1 MPGLRTLAEAD
12 LAFIV
17 EDDVAGFGWPIVLT
31 SPADVDTSLVAIT
44 TNTLDMSDPDTGTG
58 VAVRR
63 NSVTVRTSS
72 LPGTGPADY
81 PVAVADGASKPW
93 RVTYSDLR
101 GNSHIYR
108 VRDTE
113 PDDTLGVIVLHL
125 EPWSP

>member
-1 MPGLRTLAEAD
+1 MAGLRTQVEAD

-31 SPADVDTSLVAIT
+31 SPADVATPLVAIT
-44 TNTLDMSDPDTGTG
+44 TNTMDMSDPDTGTG

-72 LPGTGPADY
+72 LPGTTPADY
-81 PVAVADGASKPW
+81 PVAIADPTSKPW
-93 RVTYSDLR
+93 RVSYDDLR

-113 PDDTLGVIVLHL
+113 PDDAVGVIVLHL
-125 EPWSP
+125 EPWTP